1 MAHYVRIPDGAELPP
16 AYTTAPPEVVLE
28 MLLLGS
34 LAHEVV
40 HTQRSEAEAK
50 AKAADYGKRIAA
62 LQAAKESEVAAL
74 KARYE
79 KETATIKAVLEE
91 KAAAERGVL
100 LLQQETALHQS
111 RSEVRAVEGRL
122 AELQERKAVAEA
134 DIQTQLQ
141 RALSVERE
149 ASERILAAK
158 EAELRR
164 VLAEKDAAEV
174 DRRAIQVLLKEKVHA
189 LTEEMRRKPA
199 TSKEK
204 GSLFEAAIDELVR
217 SSWGAIEGFTIADY
231 SARGHRG
238 DRIVTLGDQTIL
250 VECKDYS
257 DVVPKS
263 EVDKFFK
270 DVATNHAIQVG
281 VMISRVTPIQ
291 GFSTRTA
298 IDFVIQEGKLHIF
311 VNEFDRL
318 DSATTLALLLGWI
331 RYWKQI
337 QKPATEGE
345 DKATAIRT
353 IKELVERSTV
363 AKRDLV
369 AHLAHLDDFKAWSK
383 RNAEDLNRQLQQ
395 ALLTLQRGS
404 SDSSRSNSSRSESKH
419 TARAHNTVESSL
431 FNPAEDAVWI
441 ERVQSVTQKGDSV
454 RVGDL
459 ARAVAAA
466 TGVSVSVAR
475 ARVEAVFQESALKK
489 AAGFPTVVV
498 GLALRPS
505 ESKLEGP
512 V

>member
-1 MAHYVRIPDGAELPP
+1 
-16 AYTTAPPEVVLE
+16 
-28 MLLLGS
+28 
-34 LAHEVV
+34 
-40 HTQRSEAEAK
+40 
-50 AKAADYGKRIAA
+50 
-62 LQAAKESEVAAL
+62 
-74 KARYE
+74 
-79 KETATIKAVLEE
+79 
-91 KAAAERGVL
+91 
-100 LLQQETALHQS
+100 
-111 RSEVRAVEGRL
+111 
-122 AELQERKAVAEA
+122 
-134 DIQTQLQ
+134 
-141 RALSVERE
+141 
-149 ASERILAAK
+149 
-158 EAELRR
+158 
-164 VLAEKDAAEV
+164 
-174 DRRAIQVLLKEKVHA
+174 
-189 LTEEMRRKPA
+189 MRRKPA